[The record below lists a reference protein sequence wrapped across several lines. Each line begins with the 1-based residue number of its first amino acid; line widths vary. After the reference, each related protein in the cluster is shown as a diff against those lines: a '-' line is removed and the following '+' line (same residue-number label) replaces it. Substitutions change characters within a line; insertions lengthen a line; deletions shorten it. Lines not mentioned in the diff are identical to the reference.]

1 MSSLQVWVAL
11 WHSTAISLLWRRH
24 PTLASVFKENRK
36 IIKISKRKSTG
47 SLLRRVSILLFDNIV
62 ITKMYV
68 SEKEIWNEIFFVDKM
83 LNWVI
88 PRETN
93 EMYVLNLK
101 RIMFSGTL
109 SLSVSDRNTSKV
121 TFFWCLE
128 VYAIFINPFI
138 PLAISSTFRFLFST
152 VQPHSSPMKTVI
164 TAKIF

>member
-11 WHSTAISLLWRRH
+11 WHSTAILLLWRRH

-121 TFFWCLE
+121 TFFDVLRYMLFLLIHSFRWQS
-128 VYAIFINPFI
+128 
-138 PLAISSTFRFLFST
+138 LAPSVSYFLQFNLI
-152 VQPHSSPMKTVI
+152 VHQWKQ
-164 TAKIF
+164 